1 MTSAKVLFG
10 TRGRIPEP
18 DLIHFRS
25 DVNIEL
31 DGRVF
36 NNQTANR
43 GPLHLTMATD
53 EEYITLAA
61 RLNSFENPQPLPG
74 RKKAKKW
81 PHQQPNARSLSEAGF
96 FFKPSV
102 SVTDNCECYLC
113 GSNLA
118 NWEADDV
125 PLEEHLKHAP
135 SCGIATVLVAA
146 QDSSDPALM
155 EDPTSAR
162 LVEARRATF
171 LDRWPHEEKR
181 GWLCKTEKM
190 VNSGWVYAATA
201 ESDDFVTCLYCK
213 LSLDGFEPKDS
224 PWKEHYKRS
233 PDCPFFVF
241 AGTTEPK
248 ATKGK
253 KGRTSKASRL
263 STQSNLTTASEAPSI
278 PDLDD
283 SIDTSTLSV
292 STIASTAS
300 KMGNK
305 KSTRGKGKAKK
316 AEAIEAIEPATV
328 QESPQ
333 SSTNVIRGKK
343 RPSDQINEDDRGAR
357 ESTVKPEPPSKR
369 RDTRTRSSVME
380 QVTYPAIDTE
390 TAAPEEKLAALKPA
404 RGGRKRASSQN
415 RKLSAAS
422 TASLRA
428 KVADNATIEA
438 QLEADLDRPMSDEEE
453 VGEKEAPA
461 QVRGKN
467 ANTIT
472 ASTAPIR
479 DEVHVR
485 DALGADKHVLLPEE
499 QEKAKPDSYETETE
513 GPVRSK
519 SIKSRGGRKPTKKQA
534 HRLQRGSDESMMT
547 TATDLE
553 PQVESSMLT
562 ARTEADDSG
571 HETDGSVAG
580 KSVVRKGGKRKAPAK
595 GRGKKKASGL
605 MSKNIEDIV
614 QSHPAESVPVP
625 VPVPVPGLTM
635 PPDNEGMEVETV
647 PPNVEEYQSEQP
659 VSRAKPSKAKTT
671 KAKKAKTGAGAP
683 QLSMPGAFSPLM
695 REQDVEPSFASVL
708 SPNSP
713 PVRPGPAMDQVASP
727 GASIP
732 PPLPPRSPLREA
744 SARPTP
750 TPHRSAQRTVKET
763 TPSPSPQSSDAEN
776 VPPSSRPASTR
787 PPLTVLSPSQARLR
801 TVPLAPGT
809 PCAVPLSPSKIG
821 GGLRSD
827 VPWSNIDVEL
837 VFARSPNKENE
848 NIFGNVQGD
857 LTSPEKKMSVE
868 EWINHNARN
877 AEEKLKAESER
888 VVGVFEKE
896 GARAM
901 RVLEGIEVVD

>member
-1 MTSAKVLFG
+1 
-10 TRGRIPEP
+10 
-18 DLIHFRS
+18 
-25 DVNIEL
+25 
-31 DGRVF
+31 
-36 NNQTANR
+36 
-43 GPLHLTMATD
+43 MATD
-53 EEYITLAA
+53 EDYITLAA
-61 RLNSFENPQPLPG
+61 RLNSFENPLPLPG

-81 PHQQPNARSLSEAGF
+81 PHQQPNAQSLSEAGF
-96 FFKPSV
+96 FFKPST
-102 SVTDNCECYLC
+102 SAPDNCECYLC

-118 NWEADDV
+118 NWEPEDL

-155 EDPTSAR
+155 EDPTNTR

-171 LDRWPHEEKR
+171 LDRWPHENKR
-181 GWLCKTEKM
+181 GWVCKTDKM
-190 VNSGWVYAATA
+190 VNSGWVYVATT

-241 AGTTEPK
+241 AGATEPK
-248 ATKGK
+248 AAKPK
-253 KGRTSKASRL
+253 KGRPSKASRL
-263 STQSNLTTASEAPSI
+263 STQSNITTTSEAPSI
-278 PDLDD
+278 PDLDE

-305 KSTRGKGKAKK
+305 KSTRGKGKGKRVDT
-316 AEAIEAIEPATV
+316 IEVIEPASI

-333 SSTNVIRGKK
+333 SSANAIRGKK
-343 RPSDQINEDDRGAR
+343 RTSDQISEDDRGAR
-357 ESTVKPEPPSKR
+357 ESTVKPDPPSKR
-369 RDTRTRSSVME
+369 RDTRTRGSVIE
-380 QVTYPAIDTE
+380 QLSYPAVGTA
-390 TAAPEEKLAALKPA
+390 TAALEEKPAASKPA

-415 RKLSAAS
+415 RKVSAAS

-438 QLEADLDRPMSDEEE
+438 QLVADLDRPMSDEEE
-453 VGEKEAPA
+453 VAEEPEAPN
-461 QVRGKN
+461 QVRGR
-467 ANTIT
+467 NTNTTT
-472 ASTAPIR
+472 ASIAPIR
-479 DEVHVR
+479 DDVHAQ
-485 DALGADKHVLLPEE
+485 DALGADEDVPLPKE
-499 QEKAKPDSYETETE
+499 QEKAQPDSYETETE

-519 SIKSRGGRKPTKKQA
+519 STKSKRGRKPTKKQTY
-534 HRLQRGSDESMMT
+534 RPQRGSNESTMT

-553 PQVESSMLT
+553 PQIDSSMLT

-571 HETDGSVAG
+571 HETDASVAG
-580 KSVVRKGGKRKAPAK
+580 KSVVRKGSKRKTPAE
-595 GRGKKKASGL
+595 GRGKKKACGI

-614 QSHPAESVPVP
+614 QSHPAESMPE
-625 VPVPVPGLTM
+625 PGLTM
-635 PPDNEGMEVETV
+635 PPEYERMEFDAAEVDAV
-647 PPNVEEYQSEQP
+647 PPKAEEHQPEHP
-659 VSRAKPSKAKTT
+659 VSRAKSSKAKTT
-671 KAKKAKTGAGAP
+671 KAKKAKPIAEAP

-713 PVRPGPAMDQVASP
+713 PIVPAPTVDQVASP
-727 GASIP
+727 GTSAP
-732 PPLPPRSPLREA
+732 PPLPPRSPLRET

-750 TPHRSAQRTVKET
+750 TPQRSAQHTVKET

-776 VPPSSRPASTR
+776 APPSSRPASTR
-787 PPLTVLSPSQARLR
+787 PPLAVLSPSQTRLR

-809 PCAVPLSPSKIG
+809 PRAVPLSPSKIG

-827 VPWSNIDVEL
+827 VPWSSIDVEL

-848 NIFGNVQGD
+848 NILGTGQGD
-857 LTSPEKKMSVE
+857 LTSLEKKMSVE
-868 EWINHNARN
+868 EWISHNARN
-877 AEEKLKAESER
+877 TEEKLKAESER